1 MPGFLHKN
9 ATDLNIGPQA
19 STASISPSLK
29 PDHVGEVFIFQMS
42 RLRLR
47 KVMNLFEL
55 IPELV
60 SGEAGREECSHCST

>member
-19 STASISPSLK
+19 STASILPSLR
-29 PDHVGEVFIFQMS
+29 PDNVGGVFIFQMN

-47 KVMNLFEL
+47 KVLNLIKL

-60 SGEAGREECSHCST
+60 SGEAGKEESSHYGT

>member
-1 MPGFLHKN
+1 MPGFIHKN

-19 STASISPSLK
+19 STASILPSLR
-29 PDHVGEVFIFQMS
+29 PDHIGGVFIFQMS

-47 KVMNLFEL
+47 KVLNLIKL

-60 SGEAGREECSHCST
+60 SGEAGKEESSHYGT